1 FEGGDVFGVKG
12 LNYSLDRNTPTLRFC
27 KCEPVTCATG
37 FAESLFFV
45 GSGAK
50 LSAIRKSFRVA

>member
-1 FEGGDVFGVKG
+1 MFGVQG
-12 LNYSLDRNTPTLRFC
+12 LNYSLDRNTPTLQFC
-27 KCEPVTCATG
+27 KCEPVACATG

-50 LSAIRKSFRVA
+50 LSAIREFFRAA